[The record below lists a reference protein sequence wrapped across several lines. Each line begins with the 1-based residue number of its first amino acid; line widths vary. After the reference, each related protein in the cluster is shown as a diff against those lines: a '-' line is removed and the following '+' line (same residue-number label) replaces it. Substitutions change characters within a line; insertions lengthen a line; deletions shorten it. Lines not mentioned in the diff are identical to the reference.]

1 MKNHSLL
8 VAALL
13 FIAPAICQGAPQ
25 EGAAPKDLRIE
36 GGSSSANTIHNP
48 R

>member
-1 MKNHSLL
+1 MKNHLLL

-13 FIAPAICQGAPQ
+13 GIAPAICPRAPQ

-36 GGSSSANTIHNP
+36 DLSSSANTP
-48 R
+48 TP